1 MKFQKKRGH
10 SCEEGSLIEGG
21 GGHLLLSVAIGQKL
35 KEQMTHIWE
44 LCKAMYIEKTEKE
57 KKVFP
62 MVIEAHK
69 VKDEVAKEIVF
80 LLSTLLNP
88 LTHKIW

>member
-1 MKFQKKRGH
+1 M
-10 SCEEGSLIEGG
+10 E
-21 GGHLLLSVAIGQKL
+21 
-35 KEQMTHIWE
+35 
-44 LCKAMYIEKTEKE
+44 IEKTEKE

-69 VKDEVAKEIVF
+69 VKVGF
-80 LLSTLLNP
+80 LLFTLLNP

>member
-1 MKFQKKRGH
+1 
-10 SCEEGSLIEGG
+10 
-21 GGHLLLSVAIGQKL
+21 
-35 KEQMTHIWE
+35 
-44 LCKAMYIEKTEKE
+44 
-57 KKVFP
+57 

-80 LLSTLLNP
+80 LLFTLLNP

>member
-1 MKFQKKRGH
+1 
-10 SCEEGSLIEGG
+10 
-21 GGHLLLSVAIGQKL
+21 
-35 KEQMTHIWE
+35 
-44 LCKAMYIEKTEKE
+44 MYIEKTEKE